1 MLGPLVRVT
10 SVGNMVITLNTFQ
23 AASDLL
29 EKRGHFASRP
39 PWPMADLLGR
49 QKNVAFQYYGDRL
62 RRCRKALHAS
72 LSPTAIASQW
82 SDLLDYYSREL
93 LVRYMESPTS
103 AYADSLGYVVFAL
116 YPIVRIL
123 MKTRCHSIVESLILQ
138 LAYGHAPGPDNVKVS
153 RDSMEDSV
161 VGLQPGT
168 WWVNSIPACQ

>member
-116 YPIVRIL
+116 YPIVCIL
-123 MKTRCHSIVESLILQ
+123 NENAMPQYRGVTHFAISVWARPRSRQCQGVE
-138 LAYGHAPGPDNVKVS
+138 
-153 RDSMEDSV
+153 R
-161 VGLQPGT
+161 
-168 WWVNSIPACQ
+168 